1 MEEKRGIDP
10 AKWGACAW
18 STIHY
23 VALGYPKKPTAEHQR
38 QYAAFFE
45 SLKYVLPCLKCRENF
60 TRHMT
65 HASPA
70 TALAQGQEALFDW
83 TVRLHNIVNGELGM
97 RRIDVRAARAMYR
110 SGAYNKKDRLATALL
125 VLALAM
131 VVASMFCRKGTN
143 SKM

>member
-1 MEEKRGIDP
+1 MDEKRGIDP

-18 STIHY
+18 STIHNI
-23 VALGYPKKPTAEHQR
+23 ALGYPKRPTAEHRR

-65 HASPA
+65 HASPSS
-70 TALAQGQEALFDW
+70 ALAQGQDALFDW
-83 TVRLHNIVNGELGM
+83 TVRLHNIVNGELGK

-110 SGAYNKKDRLATALL
+110 SGVTSQKDRLATALL

-131 VVASMFCRKGTN
+131 VIASMFLQGKEWTRT
-143 SKM
+143 